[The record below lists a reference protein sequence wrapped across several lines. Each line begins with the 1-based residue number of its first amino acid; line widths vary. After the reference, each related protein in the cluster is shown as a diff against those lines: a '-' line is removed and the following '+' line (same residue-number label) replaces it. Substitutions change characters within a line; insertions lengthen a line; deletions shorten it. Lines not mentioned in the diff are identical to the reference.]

1 MNSKNMLVE
10 EDEGAGWLYTYAD
23 LMTLLLVF
31 FVLLFSLSSIEAER
45 FEIAMR
51 SLNQAF
57 QGESG
62 ANSIIELPHEAPIKT
77 EVPVDIEESLPAQ
90 DIADTQADKPNENEA
105 EDQNIAIE
113 AEWRQLTDEVLQQL
127 QLSVGEDAVEIGAP
141 KDGKVVIKVSGDL
154 LFPSGS
160 AEFNPEMMSV
170 LDSMVLTLQKNPN
183 MKLSIEGHTDNI
195 PIETA
200 RFPSNWDLSA
210 IRATNVLRYMV
221 RGGLGIERVSATGY
235 GESKPLVLNDSLENR
250 AQNRRLEFVLERIPE
265 Q

>member
-1 MNSKNMLVE
+1 MNSKKMLVE

-45 FEIAMR
+45 FEMAMR
-51 SLNQAF
+51 SLNEAF
-57 QGESG
+57 QGDSG

-77 EVPVDIEESLPAQ
+77 EHPADVEESLPAQ
-90 DIADTQADKPNENEA
+90 NVADEQAEKPNENEA
-105 EDQNIAIE
+105 KDHSVVID
-113 AEWRQLTDEVLQQL
+113 AEWRQLTEDVSKQL
-127 QLSVGEDAVEIGAP
+127 QLLVSEEAVEVSAP

-170 LDSMVLTLQKNPN
+170 LDSMVLTLKKNPD

-250 AQNRRLEFVLERIPE
+250 EKNRRLEFVLERISE

>member
-1 MNSKNMLVE
+1 LVE

-45 FEIAMR
+45 FEMAMR
-51 SLNQAF
+51 SLNEAF

-62 ANSIIELPHEAPIKT
+62 ANSIIELPHKAPIQT
-77 EVPVDIEESLPAQ
+77 ELPVANEESLPAQ
-90 DIADTQADKPNENEA
+90 NVADEQAEKPNENQVK
-105 EDQNIAIE
+105 DHSVVID
-113 AEWRQLTDEVLQQL
+113 AEWRQLTDDVSNQL
-127 QLSVGEDAVEIGAP
+127 QLAVGESAVEVSAP

-170 LDSMVLTLQKNPN
+170 LDSMVLTLKKNSN

-250 AQNRRLEFVLERIPE
+250 EKNRRLEFVLERIPE